1 MTDLWADRQLQ
12 HIQNRFGHFAHDT
25 LDAVIDISL
34 YKTINYAT
42 WQQKLLSQ
50 VPIIEFRFFNR
61 IYEEHEEF
69 VRLHILNTYYI
80 TLHQNFYGVVIF
92 TMILLDAEIKSDNWY
107 VWHLTIPTV
116 SSHHVS
122 QSVIMTSHLGLKNI
136 FKHCSA
142 KCSPISS
149 SMTVNRHHTIA
160 FVNTPTSCCS
170 QTWTISNK
178 NCSIAHWVFCFVCG

>member
-80 TLHQNFYGVVIF
+80 KLHQNF
-92 TMILLDAEIKSDNWY
+92 L
-107 VWHLTIPTV
+107 
-116 SSHHVS
+116 
-122 QSVIMTSHLGLKNI
+122 
-136 FKHCSA
+136 
-142 KCSPISS
+142 
-149 SMTVNRHHTIA
+149 
-160 FVNTPTSCCS
+160 
-170 QTWTISNK
+170 
-178 NCSIAHWVFCFVCG
+178 